1 MNHTGST
8 RDALLVAASGLFA
21 EHGYDGTSVR
31 AITQRAQTNLGAVT
45 YHFGSKDA
53 LYEAV
58 AAALAGPFRERITE
72 TAAGSGPPL
81 ARLEAL
87 VRTMFDYLSEH
98 PDVPRFMVQL
108 LAGSR
113 PPPRA
118 LQEVLRANHAVISQ
132 LIIEGQKNASVRGG
146 DPRLMALSLVAQ
158 PIWMSVVRRL
168 LRQTI
173 GIDQEDAAT
182 RAELID
188 TAVRFVRAGLASQPG
203 QTG

>member
-1 MNHTGST
+1 MNDAGST
-8 RDALLVAASGLFA
+8 RNALLLAARGLFA

-31 AITQRAQTNLGAVT
+31 AITQQAHANLGAVT
-45 YHFGSKDA
+45 YHFGSKEA

-58 AAALAGPFRERITE
+58 AESLAEPFRERIAD
-72 TAAGSGPPL
+72 TATGSGPSL

-118 LQEVLRANHAVISQ
+118 LREMLRANHTIISQ
-132 LIIEGQKNASVRGG
+132 LIVEGQKDASVRRG
-146 DPRLMALSLVAQ
+146 DPRLMALSLIAQ
-158 PIWMSVVRRL
+158 PIWMSVVRQL
-168 LRQTI
+168 LRQTL
-173 GIDQEDAAT
+173 GIDQEDTAT
-182 RAELID
+182 RAELVE
-188 TAVRFVRAGLASQPG
+188 TAVRFVRAGLANQPG
-203 QTG
+203 LSG

>member
-1 MNHTGST
+1 MNDTGST
-8 RDALLVAASGLFA
+8 RNALLLAARGLFA

-31 AITQRAQTNLGAVT
+31 AITQQAHANLGAVT
-45 YHFGSKDA
+45 YHFGSKEA

-58 AAALAGPFRERITE
+58 AASLADPFRERLT
-72 TAAGSGPPL
+72 TAAAESGPPL

-98 PDVPRFMVQL
+98 PDVPRFMVQI

-118 LQEVLRANHAVISQ
+118 LQEMLRANHTIISQ
-132 LIIEGQKNASVRGG
+132 LIVEGQKDASVRGG

-182 RAELID
+182 RTELID

-203 QTG
+203 QPG

>member
-1 MNHTGST
+1 MNDPGST
-8 RDALLVAASGLFA
+8 RDSLLVAASGLFA
-21 EHGYDGTSVR
+21 ERGYDGTSVR
-31 AITQRAQTNLGAVT
+31 AIAQRAHANLGAVT
-45 YHFGSKDA
+45 YHFGSKEA
-53 LYEAV
+53 LYDAV
-58 AAALAGPFRERITE
+58 AELLAGPFRERIAE
-72 TAAGSGPPL
+72 TAEVGGPPL
-81 ARLEAL
+81 VRLEGL
-87 VRTMFDYLSEH
+87 VRTMFDYLSDH

-118 LQEVLRANHAVISQ
+118 LQEMLRANHAIISQ
-132 LIIEGQKNASVRGG
+132 LIVEGQEESSVRAG

-182 RAELID
+182 RAELIE